1 MTAWLTKPESPF
13 CSPVI
18 EHREM
23 KREDSQAAVA

>member
-1 MTAWLTKPESPF
+1 MTLGAEAGKSF
-13 CSPVI
+13 CPLVI